1 MTWPAAQI
9 RVAAGVLSLSPLPGA
24 EGAQALARA
33 GVDLVLSLTEAS
45 EDPGLAATL
54 QAAGLVQLTLPIPDY
69 GVPDAAAAPVLAQA
83 LAVLQAGGHFALHC
97 RGGCGRSGM
106 IALRLM
112 RMAGEPGD
120 AALQRLRAVRPCAIE
135 TPEQLA
141 WALRD

>member
-24 EGAQALARA
+24 EGAQALGRA
-33 GVDLVLSLTEAS
+33 GVDVVLSLTESS
-45 EDPGLAATL
+45 EAPGLAATL
-54 QAAGLVQLTLPIPDY
+54 QAAGLVQLALPIPDY
-69 GVPDAAAAPVLAQA
+69 GVPGAAAAPVLAQA
-83 LAVLQAGGHFALHC
+83 MVHLQNGAHLALHC

-120 AALQRLRAVRPCAIE
+120 AALQRLRAARPCAIE
-135 TPEQLA
+135 TAAQLA